1 MTRHHLRNTT
11 AMRLSPRCG
20 AKTRAGRPCVAPAV
34 RGKKRCRMH
43 GGAPGSGAPAGNRNA
58 LKEGLFTGFAME
70 ERRQANALLR
80 EARRLFETLN
90 DSTPQPRGG
99 R

>member
-1 MTRHHLRNTT
+1 VTHLRNTT

-20 AKTRAGRPCVAPAV
+20 AKTRAGHPCVAPAV
-34 RGKKRCRMH
+34 RGKQRCRMH

-58 LKEGLFTGFAME
+58 LKEGLFTSFAIE

-80 EARRLFETLN
+80 EARSLLKTLN
-90 DSTPQPRGG
+90 DSTPQRGRG

>member
-1 MTRHHLRNTT
+1 MTQHHLRNTT

-20 AKTRAGRPCVAPAV
+20 AKTRAGRPCASPAV

-43 GGAPGSGAPAGNRNA
+43 GGARGSGAPAGNRNA
-58 LKEGLFTGFAME
+58 VKEGLFTSVATE
-70 ERRQANALLR
+70 ERRQANALWR
-80 EARRLFETLN
+80 EARTLLDALN
-90 DSTPQPRGG
+90 DSTAQGRRG

>member
-20 AKTRAGRPCVAPAV
+20 AKTRAGRLCASPAV

-43 GGAPGSGAPAGNRNA
+43 GGARGSGAPAGNRNA
-58 LKEGLFTGFAME
+58 VKEGLFTRVAIQ
-70 ERRQANALLR
+70 ERCQANALWR
-80 EARRLFETLN
+80 EARGLLDALN
-90 DSTPQPRGG
+90 DSTPRGRRG